1 MEELFKMQ
9 TDGFGVSSMADLA
22 ELRKA
27 LDIGYTQPVTGVGFD
42 ALRVESLEATLKLL
56 TYSATNLRFWNMI
69 PKTDA
74 YSTVEEYNRL
84 LQYGA
89 DAGGFTQSGEL
100 PQEEDTTYERA
111 NQLVKFLG
119 TTRSVTHPATLI
131 RTVPADLITQETQ
144 NGALWLMGKANSALY
159 YGNADAVPQE
169 WNSIAKQIF
178 DGGGNVIDLQG
189 QPLLKDTIEQAAYL
203 ITENYGVP
211 SQMFSNNKVFA
222 DFSDSYNQ
230 FQRWIAP
237 GGTPGVIGTP
247 ITGVS
252 TVSGRVDFQPD
263 VFVKSGG
270 APPSAATSPKAPPTP
285 VLTVNAPTGTDSP
298 NMLSSDAG
306 AYQYAVSAINQ
317 YGESAATALSS
328 PVTTSAT
335 NHVPISIADGGGTFP
350 ATGYKLYRTEKGGTK
365 AYQIGGA
372 GSGQAIPRAKSAG
385 VYTSP
390 TTFNDQN
397 NDRPNTFMGLVLDM
411 TPQSLIFKQLSP
423 MIKMN
428 LAIISPAIRWMQLLY
443 GTPIVYAPKKN
454 VIVKNIGLA
463 DSSAVGASI

>member
-1 MEELFKMQ
+1 MEELLKLQ
-9 TDGFGVSSMADLA
+9 TDGFGMSSMADLA

-100 PQEEDTTYERA
+100 PAEEDTSYERA

-119 TTRSVTHPATLI
+119 TTRSVTHPATLV

-169 WNSIAKQIF
+169 WNGIAKQIF

-189 QPLLKDTIEQAAYL
+189 QPLVKDVVEQAAYL
-203 ITENYGVP
+203 VTENFGTP
-211 SQMFSNNKVFA
+211 SQFFSNNKVFA
-222 DFSDSYNQ
+222 DFSDAYNQ
-230 FQRWIAP
+230 FQRWNAP
-237 GGTPGVIGTP
+237 GGTAGRVGTP
-247 ITGVS
+247 VTGVS
-252 TVSGRVDFQPD
+252 TVSGNIDFQPD

-270 APPSAATSPKAPPTP
+270 PPPTSATSPKAPSAPSLA
-285 VLTVNAPTGTDSP
+285 VGGPTGTDSP
-298 NMLSSDAG
+298 NWLSSDAG
-306 AYQYAVSAINQ
+306 TYVYQVTAINQ
-317 YGESAATALSS
+317 YGESAPTA
-328 PVTTSAT
+328 V
-335 NHVPISIADGGGTFP
+335 
-350 ATGYKLYRTEKGGTK
+350 
-365 AYQIGGA
+365 
-372 GSGQAIPRAKSAG
+372 SAG
-385 VYTSP
+385 AVVAVTS
-390 TTFNDQN
+390 TF
-397 NDRPNTFMGLVLDM
+397 R
-411 TPQSLIFKQLSP
+411 
-423 MIKMN
+423 
-428 LAIISPAIRWMQLLY
+428 
-443 GTPIVYAPKKN
+443 
-454 VIVKNIGLA
+454 
-463 DSSAVGASI
+463 